1 MSARERTWFALCGL
15 LPLLVWG
22 FGWFGAAPVFPYR
35 APAVLMHA
43 ANTLVMALWLSG
55 LGLDRARA
63 LVAAALWSVMPIH
76 AESLFWEGA
85 FPSLLGST
93 ALLVALALA
102 THPSM
107 FARLGAVAFW
117 TIALFPQPTA
127 VLGAFALLYTMAV
140 SPPSPGGAGGADAE
154 NARPPLGVPA
164 VVGGATFAIW
174 WTARELSGF
183 ELPKDLPLDFSA
195 LGASF
200 GEAVLRAVGLGE
212 WLRAGGPPLHGV
224 TIMAGVALL
233 ATAWYSWRAS
243 RQYPHVTLSVLAL
256 GLVGIAQVLI
266 GQNEGGFIVDPDH
279 DFYLTSTIVPVIAVC
294 AWASPEREPGQRDWA
309 AAASFIAAL
318 LFFCWGAVSARAS
331 YDDFESMLT
340 REIRIGRA
348 SAKVYR
354 LRGVERMG
362 RQDPCAAEMDFR
374 SSLALA
380 MSELERAQAREL
392 ELEALHACS
401 DTKAH

>member
-1 MSARERTWFALCGL
+1 MSLRQRSWFALCGL

-22 FGWFGAAPVFPYR
+22 FGWFGAAPAFPYR
-35 APAVLMHA
+35 ASAVLIHA
-43 ANTLVMALWLSG
+43 ANTLVLALWLCG
-55 LGLDRARA
+55 LGLDRTRA

-76 AESLFWEGA
+76 AESLYWEGA
-85 FPSLLGST
+85 FPNLLGST
-93 ALLVALALA
+93 ALLVSLALA
-102 THPSM
+102 THPSI

-117 TIALFPQPTA
+117 TVALFPQPTA

-140 SPPSPGGAGGADAE
+140 SPPSSDDADSE
-154 NARPPLGVPA
+154 ESRPSVGVPA

-183 ELPKDLPLDFSA
+183 ELPRDLPLDFSA

-212 WLRAGGPPLHGV
+212 MLRAGGPPLHGI

-233 ATAWYSWRAS
+233 ATGWYAWRAS

-256 GLVGIAQVLI
+256 SLVGVAQVLI
-266 GQNEGGFIVDPDH
+266 GQNQGGVVVDPDH

-294 AWASPEREPGQRDWA
+294 AWVSPKREPGQRDWA
-309 AAASFIAAL
+309 AAASVVAAL
-318 LFFCWGAVSARAS
+318 LFFCWGAVSTRAS

-374 SSLALA
+374 SSFALA

-392 ELEALHACS
+392 GLDALHACS
-401 DTKAH
+401 DAKAH

>member
-1 MSARERTWFALCGL
+1 
-15 LPLLVWG
+15 
-22 FGWFGAAPVFPYR
+22 
-35 APAVLMHA
+35 MHA
-43 ANTLVMALWLSG
+43 ANTIVMALWLCG
-55 LGLDRARA
+55 LGLDRPRA
-63 LVAAALWSVMPIH
+63 LIAVALWSVMPIH

-85 FPSLLGST
+85 FPNLLGST

-102 THPSM
+102 TQASI

-140 SPPSPGGAGGADAE
+140 SPPSPGGADS
-154 NARPPLGVPA
+154 NDSRPPLGVPA

-183 ELPKDLPLDFSA
+183 ELPQDLPLDFSA

-212 WLRAGGPPLHGV
+212 QLRAGGPPLHGI
-224 TIMAGVALL
+224 TIMAGAALL
-233 ATAWYSWRAS
+233 ATGWYAWRAS
-243 RQYPHVTLSVLAL
+243 RRFPHVTLSVLAL
-256 GLVGIAQVLI
+256 GLVGVAQVLI
-266 GQNEGGFIVDPDH
+266 GQNQGGVIVDPDH
-279 DFYLTSTIVPVIAVC
+279 DFYLTSAIIPVIAVC
-294 AWASPEREPGQRDWA
+294 AWASPVREPGQGDWA
-309 AAASFIAAL
+309 AAASVIAVL
-318 LFFCWGAVSARAS
+318 LFFSWGAVSARAS

-374 SSLALA
+374 SSFALA
-380 MSELERAQAREL
+380 MSEHERAQAREL
-392 ELEALHACS
+392 GLEALHACS
-401 DTKAH
+401 DRQAR